1 MTGLAA
7 AAAASAAI
15 LLGEW
20 TIKRK
25 RNERVLEGLICER
38 AKEAKMGQGDCPRKR
53 KRTSLID

>member
-25 RNERVLEGLICER
+25 RNERVLEGVICER
-38 AKEAKMGQGDCPRKR
+38 VKEATGLL
-53 KRTSLID
+53 S